1 MTKSS
6 KELLEQLLELD
17 PSKLEKLLEL
27 ANSLETKQDHDVMK
41 EKHKGRKS
49 KTNATTQQI
58 NTKRKPEDNQ
68 FLKMKFNRQEQA
80 QFKKDRELDKILGKG
95 WERIANERTPNLA
108 DVTCRI
114 CGKKETVN
122 LNLVPPEPS
131 RYKCNSCTR

>member
-27 ANSLETKQDHDVMK
+27 ANSLETKK
-41 EKHKGRKS
+41 EKHKPQSIKGRKS
-49 KTNATTQQI
+49 KTNATSQQI